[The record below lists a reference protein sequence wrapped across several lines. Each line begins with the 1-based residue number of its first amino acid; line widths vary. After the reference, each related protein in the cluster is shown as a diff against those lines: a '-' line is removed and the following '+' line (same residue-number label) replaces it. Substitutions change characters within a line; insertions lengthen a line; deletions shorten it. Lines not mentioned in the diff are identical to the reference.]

1 MDQKAKMIV
10 NGYQAKPRERSA
22 GSERGYQA
30 GGSQNTKPPTSSQ
43 LPRNAESTV
52 RLPQAK

>member
-30 GGSQNTKPPTSSQ
+30 GGGQNTKPPTSSQ